1 MLQVFTKENPI
12 YEKLKYSSSKGVKR
26 NKNKEKQ

>member
-1 MLQVFTKENPI
+1 MLQVFTKETPI
-12 YEKLKYSSSKGVKR
+12 YEKLKYSSNKGVKR